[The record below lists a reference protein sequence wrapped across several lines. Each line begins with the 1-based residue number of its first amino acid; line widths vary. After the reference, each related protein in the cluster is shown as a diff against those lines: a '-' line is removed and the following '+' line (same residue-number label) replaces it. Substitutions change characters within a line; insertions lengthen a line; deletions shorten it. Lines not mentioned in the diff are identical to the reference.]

1 MRPELKARILEF
13 NRISAERN
21 EKASDMD
28 ILIGAILKLPLGQL
42 KKLLSE
48 PILAI
53 LKKYGY
59 EI

>member
-28 ILIGAILKLPLGQL
+28 ILIGAILKLPLGQI

>member
-1 MRPELKARILEF
+1 MKPELKAKILEF

-28 ILIGAILKLPLGQL
+28 ILIGTILKLPLGQI

>member
-28 ILIGAILKLPLGQL
+28 ILIGAILKLHLGQL